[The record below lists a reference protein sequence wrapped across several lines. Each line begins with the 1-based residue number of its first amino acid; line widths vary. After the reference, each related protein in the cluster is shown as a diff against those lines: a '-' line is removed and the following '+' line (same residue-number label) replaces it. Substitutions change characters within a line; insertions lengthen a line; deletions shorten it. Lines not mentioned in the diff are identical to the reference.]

1 MTKKNTSFD
10 DLKTPFYVAV
20 GAGDL
25 ALAAVADVVVKLRE
39 RAEEAASEA
48 GARVDETRDRLRE
61 LSAELPTDVNE
72 LRDRFTPEE
81 LRKVAEAYLQVATD
95 IYNNLAERGEEAIER
110 LRSTPGIEENVTRAE
125 GLVGNYAE
133 LTEQALGTVASQ
145 TRAVGER
152 AAKLVGIDLS
162 GKATPAKK
170 AARPRRPRQKGC
182 PGQEG
187 CAGEGCC
194 QEGRPGQEGSG
205 QEGRAPHRHPE
216 VGSSSS
222 NSHPVSHVG

>member
-162 GKATPAKK
+162 GKAAPAKKAPAKKAPAKK
-170 AARPRRPRQKGC
+170 AAPAKAAAKKAAPAKKAPAKKAAPRTVTQK
-182 PGQEG
+182 
-187 CAGEGCC
+187 
-194 QEGRPGQEGSG
+194 
-205 QEGRAPHRHPE
+205 
-216 VGSSSS
+216 
-222 NSHPVSHVG
+222 

>member
-1 MTKKNTSFD
+1 M
-10 DLKTPFYVAV
+10 
-20 GAGDL
+20 
-25 ALAAVADVVVKLRE
+25 
-39 RAEEAASEA
+39 
-48 GARVDETRDRLRE
+48 
-61 LSAELPTDVNE
+61 
-72 LRDRFTPEE
+72 
-81 LRKVAEAYLQVATD
+81 AEAYLQVATD

-170 AARPRRPRQKGC
+170 AAPAKKAPAKKGC

-194 QEGRPGQEGSG
+194 QEGCPGQEGSG
-205 QEGRAPHRHPE
+205 QEGRAPA
-216 VGSSSS
+216 VTQK
-222 NSHPVSHVG
+222 

>member
-1 MTKKNTSFD
+1 MTKKNTSFE

-110 LRSTPGIEENVTRAE
+110 IRSTPGIEENVTRAE

-162 GKATPAKK
+162 SKGAPAAKAPAKKAPAKK
-170 AARPRRPRQKGC
+170 AAPVKKAAPAKAAVKKAAPAKKAPAKKAATRTVTQK
-182 PGQEG
+182 
-187 CAGEGCC
+187 
-194 QEGRPGQEGSG
+194 
-205 QEGRAPHRHPE
+205 
-216 VGSSSS
+216 
-222 NSHPVSHVG
+222 

>member
-162 GKATPAKK
+162 GKAAPAKKAPAKKAPAKKAPAKK
-170 AARPRRPRQKGC
+170 AAPAKAPAKKAAPAKAAAKKAAPAKKAPAKKAAPRTVTQK
-182 PGQEG
+182 
-187 CAGEGCC
+187 
-194 QEGRPGQEGSG
+194 
-205 QEGRAPHRHPE
+205 
-216 VGSSSS
+216 
-222 NSHPVSHVG
+222 

>member
-1 MTKKNTSFD
+1 MTKKNTSFE

-110 LRSTPGIEENVTRAE
+110 IRSTPGIEENVTRAE

-162 GKATPAKK
+162 GKGAPAAKAPAKKAPAKKAVPAKK
-170 AARPRRPRQKGC
+170 AAPAKAAVKKAAPAKKAPAKKTATRTVTQK
-182 PGQEG
+182 
-187 CAGEGCC
+187 
-194 QEGRPGQEGSG
+194 
-205 QEGRAPHRHPE
+205 
-216 VGSSSS
+216 
-222 NSHPVSHVG
+222 